1 MTSTAPPTRP
11 GRRTLRRSSSRSRS
25 QPSEVAPDRRAG
37 RPGGAGSPPHMAPVI
52 VAEHL
57 TKWYGPRLAVDR
69 VSLEVEGG
77 EVMGLLGP
85 NGSGKTTILRILT
98 GYLRPS
104 GGTARIT
111 GLDVVDDALAA
122 RGRVGYVPEDAALYG
137 GMSVREFLVFMA
149 KLKGLAVRAATEAV
163 ESAIERLALG
173 DVRRHLIARLSR
185 GYRQRVAI
193 AQALLGNPALLILD
207 EPTNG
212 LDPRQIIEVR
222 GHIRALAGE
231 RTILITSHILGEIE
245 RVADRVAILL
255 EGRLLGVRSLR
266 ATGPDHGL
274 RLQVRGREDA
284 VRACLTR
291 VPGVQRVRAEPEPG
305 TDLAT
310 YLVDAGPA
318 PVAETLAAAVVAGG
332 FGLLDIRPA
341 PVDLETLF
349 LDLTGGRPEAPA

>member
-1 MTSTAPPTRP
+1 M
-11 GRRTLRRSSSRSRS
+11 
-25 QPSEVAPDRRAG
+25 
-37 RPGGAGSPPHMAPVI
+37 
-52 VAEHL
+52 
-57 TKWYGPRLAVDR
+57 
-69 VSLEVEGG
+69 
-77 EVMGLLGP
+77 
-85 NGSGKTTILRILT
+85 
-98 GYLRPS
+98 
-104 GGTARIT
+104 
-111 GLDVVDDALAA
+111 
-122 RGRVGYVPEDAALYG
+122 
-137 GMSVREFLVFMA
+137 
-149 KLKGLAVRAATEAV
+149 
-163 ESAIERLALG
+163 
-173 DVRRHLIARLSR
+173 
-185 GYRQRVAI
+185 
-193 AQALLGNPALLILD
+193 
-207 EPTNG
+207 
-212 LDPRQIIEVR
+212 R

-231 RTILITSHILGEIE
+231 RTILITSHVLGEIE

-274 RLQVRGREDA
+274 RLRVRGREDA

-318 PVAETLAAAVVAGG
+318 LVAEALAAAVVAGG